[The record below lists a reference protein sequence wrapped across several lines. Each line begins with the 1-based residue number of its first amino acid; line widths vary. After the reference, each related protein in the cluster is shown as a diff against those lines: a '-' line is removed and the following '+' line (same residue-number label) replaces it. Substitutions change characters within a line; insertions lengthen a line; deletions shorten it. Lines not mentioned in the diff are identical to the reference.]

1 MDTCEYMRI
10 KASLIP
16 KEIIQQYQLVD
27 KIHNGCIY
35 MEISKGMYGLPQS
48 GIIAHT
54 QIK

>member
-1 MDTCEYMRI
+1 MGTFEYIRI
-10 KASLIP
+10 KASIIP

-27 KIHNGCIY
+27 KIHNGFIY
-35 MEISKGMYGLPQS
+35 MEISKGMYGFPQS